1 MGAGCVMTERDITP
15 KHGAVFVQVLA
26 KDLLEQGFSEEKV
39 FGGTGFDTRLLEHDK
54 PFAPFDDIAGFFEHA
69 ADLTG
74 NDTLGFV
81 RGAKREMRRTG
92 LISYVGLSSPTVL
105 DFIKNVTRYRQVFSD
120 AVEIDISNLDRDGIM
135 RWQFSV
141 PSMVRRRQYVEF
153 GASGLLHAMRQ
164 AANRNFCPKLVTLRH
179 LRNTNVDVLERFF
192 GCEVQFGAAH
202 NAYHFHK
209 TDLELPL
216 VTADNELYSVLT
228 EYCETILQDKS
239 RNLPPI
245 VIKVERAIADRLAK
259 GEAHQEAVALAL
271 GMSSRTLARR
281 LADEN
286 TTFFKTLEELRSSLA
301 VSYLKDSNLVLAE
314 IAYLLG
320 YSALS
325 SFNEAFK
332 RWTGQTPGQFRT
344 C

>member
-1 MGAGCVMTERDITP
+1 MTDRDSTP

-26 KDLLEQGFSEEKV
+26 RDLLEQGFSEQKV
-39 FGGTGFDTRLLEHDK
+39 FGGTGFGPSLLQKDK

-74 NDTLGFV
+74 DDTLGFL

-92 LISYVGLSSPTVL
+92 LISYVGLSSPTVS
-105 DFIKNVTRYRQVFSD
+105 DFIQNVTRYRQVFSD
-120 AVEIDISNLDRDGIM
+120 AVEIDIGRLERDGIL
-135 RWQFSV
+135 RWHFSV
-141 PSMVRRRQYVEF
+141 PTMVRRRQYVEF

-202 NAYHFHK
+202 NAYYFHQK
-209 TDLELPL
+209 DLELPL
-216 VTADNELYSVLT
+216 MTADNQLYSVLT
-228 EYCETILQDKS
+228 DYCEAILQDKS

-245 VIKVERAIADRLAK
+245 VVKVERAIADRLAK
-259 GEAHQEAVALAL
+259 GEAHQEAVAVAL

-344 C
+344 S